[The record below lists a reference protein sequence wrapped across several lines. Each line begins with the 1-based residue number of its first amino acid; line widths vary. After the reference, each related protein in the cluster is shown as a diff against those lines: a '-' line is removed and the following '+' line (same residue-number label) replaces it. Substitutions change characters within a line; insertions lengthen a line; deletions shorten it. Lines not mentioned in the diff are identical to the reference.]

1 MELTKG
7 FGKKKHKISSHLG
20 LGDDLGIH
28 SWQAS
33 SKRKGELKHVGP
45 NMLGFQLPLLQTGR
59 GKIVLQ
65 SLLSQT
71 LMEKRKDSL

>member
-7 FGKKKHKISSHLG
+7 FGTKTKHQISSHLG
-20 LGDDLGIH
+20 LGDDLGLH

-45 NMLGFQLPLLQTGR
+45 KMLGFQLPMLQTGR
-59 GKIVLQ
+59 GKGFFRVQ
-65 SLLSQT
+65 SP
-71 LMEKRKDSL
+71 KI